1 MIYADYA
8 STTPLDPEV
17 LKRMEPYFSGYFGNG
32 SSVHTFGR
40 EAAAAVERARSQ
52 IAQVLG
58 AEKMKFILLPAVPK
72 AIIGLFGEPHKK
84 QTKRTAYYNFAD
96 RASRGFKYL

>member
-58 AEKMKFILLPAVPK
+58 AEKNEIYFTSTVQPIVS
-72 AIIGLFGEPHKK
+72 GSFPH
-84 QTKRTAYYNFAD
+84 
-96 RASRGFKYL
+96 

>member
-52 IAQVLG
+52 IAQELR
-58 AEKMKFILLPAVPK
+58 KMKFILLPAVPK

-84 QTKRTAYYNFAD
+84 TNKKD
-96 RASRGFKYL
+96 GIL